1 MFYLKEM
8 AIALKQ
14 SGFYSMFVKPKCNCI
29 RDVFDFRK
37 NWKQRAIY
45 FLFFQIEHLVDSRH
59 GTSILRAFEPIG
71 DLPIRW
77 HNQELMSF
85 KLDKG
90 LLFGII

>member
-1 MFYLKEM
+1 MFAK
-8 AIALKQ
+8 A
-14 SGFYSMFVKPKCNCI
+14 KCI
-29 RDVFDFRK
+29 SEVFDFLEK
-37 NWKQRAIY
+37 SKQRAISI
-45 FLFFQIEHLVDSRH
+45 FQIERLVHSRH

-77 HNQELMSF
+77 DNQELMSF

>member
-1 MFYLKEM
+1 MKE
-8 AIALKQ
+8 IIKTLKQ
-14 SGFYSMFVKPKCNCI
+14 SGFYSMFVNAKCI
-29 RDVFDFRK
+29 WDVFDFWK

-45 FLFFQIEHLVDSRH
+45 FWFFQIEHLVDSRH

-77 HNQELMSF
+77 DNQELMSF

>member
-1 MFYLKEM
+1 M
-8 AIALKQ
+8 
-14 SGFYSMFVKPKCNCI
+14 V
-29 RDVFDFRK
+29 
-37 NWKQRAIY
+37 
-45 FLFFQIEHLVDSRH
+45 H

-77 HNQELMSF
+77 DNQELMSF

>member
-1 MFYLKEM
+1 MQNAFEM
-8 AIALKQ
+8 CLIFGK
-14 SGFYSMFVKPKCNCI
+14 I
-29 RDVFDFRK
+29 RTK
-37 NWKQRAIY
+37 SNLLLI
-45 FLFFQIEHLVDSRH
+45 FQIKHLVDSRH

-77 HNQELMSF
+77 DNQELMSF